1 MRLAKQ
7 LIDATLPTGSFF
19 CNSGAEANEA
29 ALKLA
34 RKYAHDRFGSEK
46 SGIVAFKN
54 AFHGRTLFT
63 VSAGGQ
69 PAYSQI
75 CAAAA
80 AIQHAIYNDLDSAK
94 ALIDDNTCAV
104 IVEPMQGEGGV
115 VPAGCGLPARPA

>member
-1 MRLAKQ
+1 LRLAKK
-7 LIDATLPTGSFF
+7 LIDATFAERIFF

-34 RKYAHDRFGSEK
+34 RKYAHDRFGSQK

-69 PAYSQI
+69 PRLFTGFR
-75 CAAAA
+75 AAAA
-80 AIQHAIYNDLDSAK
+80 GYPP
-94 ALIDDNTCAV
+94 CRV
-104 IVEPMQGEGGV
+104 
-115 VPAGCGLPARPA
+115 